1 MGNNEQNTVPETL
14 QPAAGEGN
22 LRGGTLQVLNN
33 RLVVLIVLQGT
44 YLSVQEPPAAISSQ
58 SCRNNRKDRGTVVKT
73 LSRVDMI

>member
-44 YLSVQEPPAAISSQ
+44 YLSVQEPPAISSQ
-58 SCRNNRKDRGTVVKT
+58 SCRKNRKDRGTVVKT